1 MFVIEDTRRVWIGP
15 RDHIHIVRVCVHAC
29 GAVADRVWDAVDEV
43 VQNTPLF
50 AEDRDAGPHTVAFLS
65 ETTQKLAD
73 KIRSALVAVSEDA
86 GMSPEDI
93 ASVAEAP
100 VDCEPGIHRWGDG
113 QGGTVWLAVGQ
124 LLALIVEDT
133 QRFRE

>member
-1 MFVIEDTRRVWIGP
+1 MFVIEGTRRVWIGP
-15 RDHIHIVRVCVHAC
+15 RDNLQTVRVHVRAC
-29 GAVADRVWDAVDEV
+29 GAVADRVWGAIDEA

-50 AEDRDAGPHTVAFLS
+50 AEDRNAGPNTVVFLS

-73 KIRSALVAVSEDA
+73 KIRSAIVAVSEDA
-86 GMSPEDI
+86 EMSPEDI
-93 ASVAEAP
+93 ASVVEAS

-113 QGGTVWLAVGQ
+113 QGGTVWFAVGQ